1 LGEIKINSARRTCC
15 LILISLLFLLNVAS
29 PLSASPLQDRRKE
42 ESDIKNRIKQ
52 VNSNLAE
59 SVKEYEAVYVQ
70 LTQINVEIQDN
81 LVKLERT
88 KENLARTRNVLG
100 DRVDCIYRNGNLSL
114 IAVIL
119 GARDFQS
126 FLFRLDY
133 LMKICEKDAKTL
145 KKIESL
151 KQEQEDRD
159 AKLAENKTEQ
169 RVILNKVKS
178 EKTNLERA
186 LKQKQDLLASVTTE
200 IKALEEEER
209 RREEE
214 ERKRALAALAAA
226 NQQANAGAD
235 SESNNPSSNTQ
246 AFVPDSSFTFPVAQ
260 PYTYCDTWHAPRPG
274 GRLHQGT
281 DIFALRGTQARACV
295 NGTILRLSTGKL
307 GGIGVTLQDK
317 NGNTYYYGHLDGYA
331 SGVYEGM
338 PVSAG
343 QIIGYVGDTGNAQ
356 GTPPHVHF
364 EIHPGGGSAINPYP
378 ILRIVI

>member
-1 LGEIKINSARRTCC
+1 M
-15 LILISLLFLLNVAS
+15 FLLNVTSA
-29 PLSASPLQDRRKE
+29 LAASPLQDKRKE
-42 ESDIKNRIKQ
+42 ESDVKNRIKQ
-52 VNSNLAE
+52 VNGNLAE
-59 SVKEYEAVYVQ
+59 SVTDYEAVYVQ
-70 LTQINVEIQDN
+70 LTQINLEIQDN

-88 KENLARTRNVLG
+88 KENLVRTRGVLG
-100 DRVDCIYRNGNLSL
+100 DRVNSIYRNGNLSL
-114 IAVIL
+114 ISVIL
-119 GARDFQS
+119 GAQNFQS
-126 FLFRLDY
+126 FLSRLDY

-145 KKIESL
+145 KIIEGL

-159 AKLAENKTEQ
+159 VKLAENKMEQ

-186 LKQKQDLLASVTTE
+186 LKQKQELLASVTTE

-209 RREEE
+209 RRQEE

-226 NQQANAGAD
+226 NRQANQGAGSGSD
-235 SESNNPSSNTQ
+235 NTNSNTG

-260 PYTYCDTWHAPRPG
+260 PYTYCDTWHAPRSG
-274 GRLHQGT
+274 GRLHQGA
-281 DIFALRGTQARACV
+281 DIFALRGTRARACV
-295 NGTILRLSTGKL
+295 NGIILRLSTGQL

-331 SGVYEGM
+331 PGVYEGM

-343 QIIGYVGDTGNAQ
+343 QTIGYVGDTGNAK

-364 EIHPGGGSAINPYP
+364 QIHPGGGSAISPYP
-378 ILRIVI
+378 ILRTVG